1 LHEVIDNDI
10 GATGILGY
18 LSTAIEQLIIVY
30 LIQQILQIRSA
41 LLNET
46 LFIKDGPLAFFGQT
60 ANIHKPMRS
69 LINYLNSKY
78 SIYLVGLEKSGPFV
92 DHAYQI
98 SNMLEKNQIILLG
111 NKYIYKYII
120 PGHADKHCPYGRS
133 TYYSHKLIFKSQYE
147 NIYVASIPN
156 TEMKEEPQKNDYINM
171 DTILQ
176 NISTLKCDLYY
187 SSLVPI
193 VMANK
198 LVSLAD
204 HPSADILK
212 SFAEESIKTS

>member
-1 LHEVIDNDI
+1 MHISDAPVAVFSSCSFINCGKYPVSYTHLDVYKRQTICCPHCYCTVFLTDVFRLHEVIDNDI

-111 NKYIYKYII
+111 NKY
-120 PGHADKHCPYGRS
+120 C
-133 TYYSHKLIFKSQYE
+133 L
-147 NIYVASIPN
+147 
-156 TEMKEEPQKNDYINM
+156 
-171 DTILQ
+171 
-176 NISTLKCDLYY
+176 LY
-187 SSLVPI
+187 
-193 VMANK
+193 
-198 LVSLAD
+198 
-204 HPSADILK
+204 
-212 SFAEESIKTS
+212 TSRCV